1 MSNVQSEV
9 LQDFGRVVET
19 NTFEDGRVVE
29 TLVKE
34 DGTKTTISV
43 DSQSDYALGNERNPF
58 NVTSYPSTRL
68 KRLKAIHQ
76 MSKSDIQK
84 QLAKELEAGGWRL
97 MSLNT
102 THFHWEHRE
111 YKGLTL
117 YTPKSASGNH
127 TVKNALG
134 DAKKLIR
141 NHLESLK
148 TKDSTTNQT
157 PSKPSGAKAS
167 KTSKTASKKAKDVAR
182 TKKMGKFTNISRQET
197 KKKDKKAKKA
207 KKDKKDKKSD

>member
-1 MSNVQSEV
+1 MSNIQSEV
-9 LQDFGRVVET
+9 LEDGTLIET
-19 NTFEDGRVVE
+19 NTFEDGLVVE

-84 QLAKELEAGGWRL
+84 KLAKDLEADGWRL
-97 MSLNT
+97 MSLNSK
-102 THFHWEHRE
+102 HYHWEHRE

-127 TVKNALG
+127 SVKNALG
-134 DAKKLIR
+134 DAKKLIWYHL
-141 NHLESLK
+141 NHG
-148 TKDSTTNQT
+148 DDVRR
-157 PSKPSGAKAS
+157 
-167 KTSKTASKKAKDVAR
+167 DVADA
-182 TKKMGKFTNISRQET
+182 GFEEGGAGDDDDDIYG
-197 KKKDKKAKKA
+197 
-207 KKDKKDKKSD
+207 